1 METQTFV
8 IREAIPSDAKE
19 LLQVMKVI
27 GGETPFL
34 IMDEEGIDISV
45 DEMFVNLEKLYD
57 CQNNIFMVALADDK
71 IIGTASVKASL
82 KKRMEHIGELGI
94 SILKEYWGYGVG
106 NLLMEELLIWARD
119 SGVIRRLELTVQH
132 RNQRAI
138 HLYEKIGF
146 HTEAIMPRGAKTDD
160 GEFLDVHLMS
170 LMVD

>member
-1 METQTFV
+1 METQTFI
-8 IREAIPSDAKE
+8 IREAVPDDAKE

-27 GGETPFL
+27 GRETPFL
-34 IMDEEGIDISV
+34 IMDEEGMNLSI
-45 DEMFVNLEKLYD
+45 DEMSVNLEKLYA
-57 CQNNIFMVALADDK
+57 CENNVFMVALADDK

-94 SILKEYWGYGVG
+94 SILKEYWGYGLG
-106 NLLMEELLIWARD
+106 NLLMEELLMWAKD
-119 SGVIRRLELTVQH
+119 SGVIRRVELTVQH

-146 HTEAIMPRGAKTDD
+146 QTEAIMPRGAKTDD

-170 LMVD
+170 LMID